1 MADVA
6 APTAGRA
13 PGHAP
18 AERDRP
24 TLRELAHIYKVMAG
38 ARIRADWQYRGPF
51 IGYTITQG
59 LVTVLD
65 FLQIAVIFGQVR
77 ELAGWSVTEVAFLYG
92 TSSLSFHLG
101 DVFISQVER
110 APQRIRAGTFD
121 SLLVRPLGP
130 LFQLCADDFAFRRTG
145 KLVQATAVL
154 VYAVATLDLAWTPA
168 RVAVLVGM
176 IVAGTAIFGAIWV
189 VTSSLTFWMIEAG
202 EVMNAFTYGSSYA
215 TEYPLQILGKWLRRL
230 LTFVVPAAFV
240 NYFPSLY
247 VLGKTDPF
255 GSPGWVR
262 FVSPLVAVVLVVVAR
277 ATWNTAVRHYRS
289 TGS

>member
-1 MADVA
+1 MAEVADTVA
-6 APTAGRA
+6 AP
-13 PGHAP
+13 
-18 AERDRP
+18 DRP

-51 IGYTITQG
+51 IGYTVTQG

-77 ELAGWSVTEVAFLYG
+77 QLAGWSVAEVAFLYG
-92 TSSLSFHLG
+92 TSSIAFHLG

-110 APQRIRAGTFD
+110 APQRIRMGTFD
-121 SLLVRPLGP
+121 SILIRPLGP
-130 LFQLCADDFAFRRTG
+130 LFQLCADDFAFRRVG

-154 VYAVATLDLAWTPA
+154 VYAIAALDLSWTPE
-168 RVAVLVGM
+168 RVAVF
-176 IVAGTAIFGAIWV
+176 VAMVVSGTVIFSAIWV
-189 VTSSLTFWMIEAG
+189 VTSSLTFWIIEAG
-202 EVMNAFTYGSSYA
+202 EVMNSFTYGSSYA

-247 VLGKTDPF
+247 ILGKPDPF

-262 FVSPLVAVVLVVVAR
+262 FASPAVAVVLVLVAR
-277 ATWNTAVRHYRS
+277 AAWTNAVRHYRS